1 MMIIWI
7 VYFIY
12 IYTFLD
18 LDEKTMEYVYGLI
31 ETLLPKAVL
40 DSEKSEKPKFKMCEL
55 YFTYILIL
63 LVMQAI
69 KNPDKIG

>member
-1 MMIIWI
+1 
-7 VYFIY
+7 
-12 IYTFLD
+12 
-18 LDEKTMEYVYGLI
+18 MEYVYGLI